1 MTECLLNYGHQMM
14 HLADHTPDLRSV
26 LFLNHLRDSAEA
38 ECFQRAFLVNGVTDL
53 TLDLLDFYFS
63 HVCTSL
69 SSKYF
74 LHRNATVAC
83 HCVGIAHLT
92 KGLDSCLHQIVGVGR
107 TL

>member
-1 MTECLLNYGHQMM
+1 MTECLLNYGHQVM
-14 HLADHTPDLRSV
+14 HLADHAADGRSV
-26 LFLNHLRDSAEA
+26 LLLDHLRDFVEA
-38 ECFQRAFLVNGVTDL
+38 ESLKGAFLVNGVTDL
-53 TLDLLDFYFS
+53 TLDLLDFYCS